1 MTEEKRTA
9 LCGNYLPASAE
20 EVFLVPATGS
30 AGCPAKNLIE
40 LEGASMLRL
49 SLMQQNNLQ
58 SSLKIKGRQ
67 F

>member
-20 EVFLVPATGS
+20 KVFLVPATGS
-30 AGCPAKNLIE
+30 ARIPAKNIIE
-40 LEGASMLRL
+40 PEGASMLRL